1 MTSYSTE
8 VETRYNH
15 KLQEQIQAM
24 RADFDQR
31 IQASRAEVDELYK
44 NKLNEAIEA
53 ASRQHNSAQEAREES
68 SRQRLFIHELEN
80 KLKSHD
86 ARVDALNRKIED
98 LESCLRR
105 AYEEAD
111 IRAQQRDDRIRD
123 LETESA
129 NLLNDYQD
137 LLDVKVQLDTELQ
150 AYQKLL
156 EGEETRYILHFYYVI
171 FL

>member
-1 MTSYSTE
+1 MTSYSSE
-8 VETRYNH
+8 IETRYNH

-31 IQASRAEVDELYK
+31 ITSSRAEVDELYK

-53 ASRQHNSAQEAREES
+53 ASRQHNSAQEAREEA
-68 SRQRLFIHELEN
+68 SRQRLLIHDLEN
-80 KLKSHD
+80 KLKNHD
-86 ARVDALNRKIED
+86 SRVDALNRKIED
-98 LESCLRR
+98 LESSLRR
-105 AYEEAD
+105 TQEEAD
-111 IRAQQRDDRIRD
+111 IRVQQRDERIRD
-123 LETESA
+123 LEADAA

-156 EGEETRYILHFYYVI
+156 EGEETRHVKYF
-171 FL
+171 